1 MAKIRRKPLLGIALG
16 GGGARGF
23 AHIGVLKVLE
33 GEGIKPDVL
42 SGTSMG
48 GIIAALYASGMSAR
62 EIEEVANEAGKL
74 SNMVKLLDDNL
85 SDFDHVFGSDS
96 IQEYFSGLIKDKT
109 SFEDLIIPL
118 ALSSVDLN
126 TGKEVVI
133 QDGSVVEAINAT
145 MALPGI
151 VEPVERDGMVLT
163 DGGTLNNVPSDL
175 VKTMGAEKIIA
186 VDVHPDAA
194 DEAFWQE
201 QALPSI
207 AAVSWRSVHIMIGAI
222 TEAKQR
228 NAQTDLIIRPEIPSD
243 VTTLTGFRE
252 VDKVV
257 DSGSKAAL
265 DKMPEIRELVKE
277 RIFLFKPEISPAESL
292 PL

>member
-1 MAKIRRKPLLGIALG
+1 MARIKRKPLFGIAL

-23 AHIGVLKVLE
+23 AHIGVLKVFE

-62 EIEEVANEAGKL
+62 EIEEEAHRMGKL
-74 SNMVKLLDDNL
+74 SNMVKLLDNDLTN
-85 SDFDHVFGSDS
+85 FDHVFGSES
-96 IQEYFSGLIKDKT
+96 IQEYFSELLGGKKAFKDM
-109 SFEDLIIPL
+109 EIPL
-118 ALSSVDLN
+118 ALSAVDLN
-126 TGKEVVI
+126 TGKEIVI
-133 QDGSVVEAINAT
+133 QEGSVVEAINAT

-175 VKTMGAEKIIA
+175 VKSMGTEKILA

-228 NAQTDLIIRPEIPSD
+228 IAKTDLIIRPEIPSD
-243 VTTLTGFRE
+243 VTTLTGFRK
-252 VDKVV
+252 VDQVV
-257 DSGSKAAL
+257 DSGAKAAL
-265 DKMPEIRELVKE
+265 DKMPEIRKLVKE
-277 RIFLFKPEISPAESL
+277 RIYFFKREVSRAESMTL
-292 PL
+292 